1 MTEATSS
8 RRSKSSRI
16 RASALPVVLGDPT
29 SDPRNAEDNSH
40 AKQIFVG
47 ENSCAAMTLIDGGH
61 ARTGMEVLRRMWH
74 AMTILHQTP
83 WNQYCVIRSSDGG
96 PVWGS
101 DYYSNLILWAVPV
114 TLLAGDVGTFAS
126 GDPLP
131 ARILGHDAQTAG
143 RSAPPKATSNQP
155 ENPSKGKGLHHVSD
169 R

>member
-1 MTEATSS
+1 LANCCVPDGQSG
-8 RRSKSSRI
+8 
-16 RASALPVVLGDPT
+16 VVVGDPT

-61 ARTGMEVLRRMWH
+61 ARTGMDVLRRMWH

-101 DYYSNLILWAVPV
+101 DYYSNLVLWAVPV

-126 GDPLP
+126 DDPLI
-131 ARILGHDAQTAG
+131 ARILDRAAQRADH
-143 RSAPPKATSNQP
+143 SAPPKTANERP
-155 ENPSKGKGLHHVSD
+155 EKP
-169 R
+169 